1 MAFNYMENI
10 SYNNNRPNFERDSVK
25 TIAQLLAVNP
35 ADKGYDY
42 GHIVFCEEDGRHYK
56 FNYDY
61 DNPPANDEKDSVTGW
76 FVPSDGTRKALKN
89 STGDV
94 LSKGY
99 IILNCKRDFV
109 SQLNDDETIYEIRD
123 YFDLNGETIT
133 LPKNCVLKFE
143 GGMLANGTINGNG
156 VTIEAPLVRI
166 FSDNITLK
174 GDFNCDFYPEWFGA
188 VTYSEATAI
197 DNAAVFNNAITQIYN
212 MNGAHDLILTGA
224 YLIRDTIFLK
234 PKASLIG
241 RYGKTIYDAS
251 LGDKKIGSGF
261 LVDFEDNNRYAID
274 SCVTQLRQNDTYAG
288 KKLAIIKHNYLW
300 FDSQAAAEDS
310 YTLSDIIVNNS
321 GNEATDN
328 SITGKLWFNGW
339 RKSINI
345 KNIILQPLNKP
356 TISSEIPFGGIRL
369 ISWFS
374 GTIDSVT
381 IQGFAVCLNIAESW
395 SCYINRLNI
404 KTYYIGVYFGKFCTQ
419 CDIRNSDIERV
430 GNDVVFNHKDAALVY
445 RSKSGLLL
453 PYDEKGRVEGDEGF
467 TYSITKYIATP
478 ESVDETFISTN
489 YPEPNSKAVTLE
501 QGTISGT
508 GSSEISSNYCR
519 TLMLTKFKLTVNKGY
534 VISKLVQYDLDG
546 TFIASYDNGVIDNKN
561 VVWCKT
567 LLQINDTNYKWI
579 AVISK
584 TDNTKTIEPSEKI
597 ISSFLSG
604 TYLFNSTQLLTVA
617 IMAESYDYDHTKLL
631 LDNVVFQLID
641 GIFINTNNCT
651 VSFNFC
657 YIESVF
663 KLGLYTNWGKIKW
676 LNPSFEGTPINPYGA
691 VTKTGQ
697 IKVEGVPHIRCY
709 PHYTYDE
716 FKNRQIGAKDAKY
729 VISDSGLFY
738 DKFTITPAADNT
750 EFNHTIPL
758 KGTVEPGSVAAAK
771 EIIPIDN
778 TYHVGYWPFS
788 RYYAYSYPELA
799 SGLSSSSITSF
810 PNIISRHNPDI
821 ATFCTYG
828 YGTDFSGADTNGSV
842 PLLRNKKFTIIQIT
856 DKDNSTNNAT
866 NIFPLRH
873 TMRLFNSDI
882 TIEGFEFYKTMKNE
896 VDGKS
901 PVTLDYLFE
910 VSGKCRIVATNGYS
924 EPTKFIKLAAGP
936 NNEPVELE
944 FIANKNWNKYDE
956 LIDNPDNVKYKIKIY
971 SKLYPNGST
980 FTNTTPP
987 TKGVAKGE
995 TFIYNGI
1002 TLVWDGSNWDTQL
1015 IPNYNLYVA
1024 LGAEYNNTGADII
1037 KTAPWGEVTHK
1048 NGCWYY
1054 NGIGDLSTNDM
1065 SQIYLHKDILTTGAS
1080 TRYGT
1085 TRLDSLRTIAPIGFA
1100 QSVSQIPIDS
1110 VRFFFR
1116 CQKLQVLRWGL
1127 KGPGFYDETEVA
1139 FDTTNVNA
1147 MPKMGTS
1154 MESAFSESFRLQYI
1168 YPINVSNTTN
1178 MTNAFLM
1185 GINCALRDVR
1195 LYGLKTDVSFKDCPY
1210 IRKECLL
1217 YIIANANPTT
1227 AITITLHAT
1236 AYANL
1241 AEDTEIVA
1249 KLEEKNTSLS
1259 ASGGSIG
1266 LEPA

>member
-35 ADKGYDY
+35 AEKGYDY
-42 GHIVFCEEDGRHYK
+42 GHIVFCEEDGKHYK

-61 DNPPANDEKDSVTGW
+61 ENPPKESEKGSVTGW

-89 STGDV
+89 SAGDV

-99 IILNCKRDFV
+99 IILNSKRDFV

-123 YFDLNGETIT
+123 FFDLNGETIT
-133 LPKNCVLKFE
+133 LLKNCVLKFE
-143 GGMLANGTINGNG
+143 GGMLANGTIIGNG

-188 VTYSEATAI
+188 VTYDNETEI
-197 DNAAVFNNAITQIYN
+197 DNAPAFNNAVTQIYR

-234 PKASLIG
+234 PKVSLIG
-241 RYGKTIYDAS
+241 RYGKSAYDAS
-251 LGDKKIGSGF
+251 LGNKEIGSGF
-261 LVDFEDNNRYAID
+261 LVDFKDNNRYAID
-274 SCVTQLRQNDTYAG
+274 SCVTQLRKDDTYAG
-288 KKLAIIKHNYLW
+288 KKLAIIKHNHLW
-300 FDSQAAAEDS
+300 FDAGAAAEDS
-310 YTLSDIIVNNS
+310 YTLSDVIVNNS

-339 RKSINI
+339 RKSTNI
-345 KNIILQPLNKP
+345 KNITLQPLNKP
-356 TISSEIPFGGIRL
+356 TQSSEIPFGGIRL

-404 KTYYIGVYFGKFCTQ
+404 KTYYIGIYLGKFCTQ

-445 RSKSGLLL
+445 RSKSSLLL
-453 PYDEKGRVEGDEGF
+453 PYDEEGRVEGDEGF
-467 TYSITKYIATP
+467 TYSITKYIAEP
-478 ESVDETFISTN
+478 ETVADDFITN
-489 YPEPNSKAVTLE
+489 HK
-501 QGTISGT
+501 
-508 GSSEISSNYCR
+508 
-519 TLMLTKFKLTVNKGY
+519 
-534 VISKLVQYDLDG
+534 
-546 TFIASYDNGVIDNKN
+546 
-561 VVWCKT
+561 
-567 LLQINDTNYKWI
+567 
-579 AVISK
+579 
-584 TDNTKTIEPSEKI
+584 
-597 ISSFLSG
+597 
-604 TYLFNSTQLLTVA
+604 STQLLTVA
-617 IMAESYDYDHTKLL
+617 IMTESYDYDMTKLL
-631 LDNVVFQLID
+631 LDNIVFQLID
-641 GIFINTNNCT
+641 GIFINTNNCN

-657 YIESVF
+657 YIEKVS
-663 KLGLYTNWGKIKW
+663 KLGLYTNWGTVKW

-716 FKNRQIGAKDAKY
+716 FKNRQIGTKGARY
-729 VISDSGLFY
+729 IISDGGLFY
-738 DKFTITPAADNT
+738 DKFTITPAANT
-750 EFNHTIPL
+750 EYNNTIPL
-758 KGTVEPGSVAAAK
+758 QGTVEPGSVAAAK
-771 EIIPIDN
+771 EIIPVDN
-778 TYHVGYWPFS
+778 TYHVGYRPS
-788 RYYAYSYPELA
+788 LRYYAYEYPELA
-799 SGLSSSSITSF
+799 SGLSGRSITSF

-828 YGTDFSGADTNGSV
+828 YGTDFSGADANGNV

-856 DKDNSTNNAT
+856 DKDNSNNNTAY
-866 NIFPLRH
+866 IFPLRH

-882 TIEGFEFYKTMKNE
+882 TIKGFALYKTMKSE

-901 PVTLDYLFE
+901 PVTLDYIFE
-910 VSGKCRIVATNGYS
+910 VSGKCRIVATNGDS
-924 EPTKFIKLAAGP
+924 ANSTKFIKLAAGP

-944 FIANKNWNKYDE
+944 FIGNKNWYYYYE

-971 SKLYPNGST
+971 SARYPDGYT
-980 FTNTTPP
+980 LTNTTPP

-1002 TLVWDGSNWDTQL
+1002 TLVWNGSSWDTQL
-1015 IPNYNLYVA
+1015 IPNYDLYVA

-1065 SQIYLHKDILTTGAS
+1065 SQIYSHKDILTTGAGI
-1080 TRYGT
+1080 RYGT
-1085 TRLDSLRTIAPIGFA
+1085 ARFDSLRTIVPMEFA
-1100 QSVSQIPIDS
+1100 QSVSGISIDS

-1116 CQKLQVLRWGL
+1116 CATLQVLRWGW
-1127 KGPGFYDETEVA
+1127 KGPGFYDKTEVT
-1139 FDTTNVNA
+1139 FDTTNVNV

-1154 MESAFSESFRLQYI
+1154 MESAFSECFKLQYI
-1168 YPINVSNTTN
+1168 YPINVSDTTN
-1178 MTNAFLM
+1178 FTSTFLM
-1185 GINCALRDVR
+1185 GANCALKDAR
-1195 LYGLKTDVSFKDCPY
+1195 LYGLKASINFKNCPNLK
-1210 IRKECLL
+1210 KECLM
-1217 YIIANANPTT
+1217 YIISNAKPTT

-1236 AYANL
+1236 AHANL
-1241 AEDTEIVA
+1241 ADDVEIVA
-1249 KLEEKNTSLS
+1249 KLNEKNAALS
-1259 ASGGSIG
+1259 ANGGSIS
-1266 LEPA
+1266 LVSD

>member
-25 TIAQLLAVNP
+25 TVAQLLAVNP

-61 DNPPANDEKDSVTGW
+61 DNPPANDEKDAVTGW
-76 FVPSDGTRKALKN
+76 FVPSDGTRKAVRN
-89 STGDV
+89 SDGSV

-99 IILNCKRDFV
+99 IILNRNRDFI
-109 SQLNDDETIYEIRD
+109 SQINVDETIYEIRD
-123 YFDLNGETIT
+123 YFDLGGEEIT
-133 LPKNCVLKFE
+133 LPANCVLKFN
-143 GGMLANGTINGNG
+143 GGMLANGTVIGNG
-156 VTIEAPLVRI
+156 ITIEAPLFRI
-166 FSDNITLK
+166 FADDITLK

-188 VTYSEATAI
+188 VTYDNETEI
-197 DNAAVFNNAITQIYN
+197 DNAPAFNNAITQIYN

-261 LVDFEDNNRYAID
+261 LVDFDDNNKYAID

-288 KKLAIIKHNYLW
+288 KKLAIIKHNHLW
-300 FDSQAAAEDS
+300 FDAGAAAEDS
-310 YTLSDIIVNNS
+310 YTLSDVIVNNS

-345 KNIILQPLNKP
+345 KNITLQPLNKP
-356 TISSEIPFGGIRL
+356 TQSSEIPFGGIRL

-404 KTYYIGVYFGKFCTQ
+404 KTYYIGVYLGKFCTQ

-467 TYSITKYIATP
+467 THSITKYIA
-478 ESVDETFISTN
+478 EAETVADDFITN
-489 YPEPNSKAVTLE
+489 HK
-501 QGTISGT
+501 
-508 GSSEISSNYCR
+508 
-519 TLMLTKFKLTVNKGY
+519 
-534 VISKLVQYDLDG
+534 
-546 TFIASYDNGVIDNKN
+546 
-561 VVWCKT
+561 
-567 LLQINDTNYKWI
+567 
-579 AVISK
+579 
-584 TDNTKTIEPSEKI
+584 
-597 ISSFLSG
+597 
-604 TYLFNSTQLLTVA
+604 STQLLTVA
-617 IMAESYDYDHTKLL
+617 IMTESYDYDHTKLL

-641 GIFINTNNCT
+641 GIFINTNNCN

-663 KLGLYTNWGKIKW
+663 KLGLYTNWGTIKW

-716 FKNRQIGAKDAKY
+716 FKNRQIGTKRACY
-729 VISDSGLFY
+729 IISDGGLFY

-750 EFNHTIPL
+750 EFNNTIPL

-778 TYHVGYWPFS
+778 TYHVGYWPFL

-828 YGTDFSGADTNGSV
+828 YGTDFSGADTNGNV

-856 DKDNSTNNAT
+856 DKDNSNNNAS

-901 PVTLDYLFE
+901 PVTLDYIFE

-944 FIANKNWNKYDE
+944 FIGNKNWNKYDE
-956 LIDNPDNVKYKIKIY
+956 LIDNLDNVKYKIKIY

-1002 TLVWDGSNWDTQL
+1002 TLVWNGSSWDTQL

-1085 TRLDSLRTIAPIGFA
+1085 ARLDSLRTIAPIGFA
-1100 QSVSQIPIDS
+1100 QSISQMPIDS

-1116 CQKLQVLRWGL
+1116 CQKLQVLRWGW
-1127 KGPGFYDETEVA
+1127 KGPGFYDDTEVA

-1168 YPINVSNTTN
+1168 YPINVSDTTN

-1195 LYGLKTDVSFKDCPY
+1195 LYGLKVSVDFKECPHLK
-1210 IRKECLL
+1210 KECLM
-1217 YIIANANPTT
+1217 YIISNANPTT

-1241 AEDTEIVA
+1241 AEDVDIVA
-1249 KLEEKNTSLS
+1249 KLKEKNTSLS
-1259 ASGGSIG
+1259 AGGGSIG